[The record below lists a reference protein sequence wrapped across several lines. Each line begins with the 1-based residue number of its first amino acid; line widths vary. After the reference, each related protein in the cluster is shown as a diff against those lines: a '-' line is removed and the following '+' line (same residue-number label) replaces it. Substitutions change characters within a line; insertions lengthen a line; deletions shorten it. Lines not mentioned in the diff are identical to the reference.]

1 MFDSWLIKKNQMFI
15 MYYDKLFE
23 AKSGEAIVSPNLSSA
38 PVLAI
43 QNIAETLELRLIM
56 VLDHVSGL

>member
-1 MFDSWLIKKNQMFI
+1 

-23 AKSGEAIVSPNLSSA
+23 AKSGKAILSPNLSSA

-43 QNIAETLELRLIM
+43 QNIHLIA
-56 VLDHVSGL
+56 LS